1 MNDSSPQQHQPHAPL
16 SRRAMLAALSSVPFA
31 GMIGRSALAA
41 PAEAPGA
48 APQGDFA
55 EITPALQESVSKGLA
70 YLAQQQ
76 QPDGSFGADRYGRHV
91 GTSALAGLAFM
102 SNGDVPGRGRYGTQV
117 TRALDFVLDSV
128 HENGLVAADTSHG
141 PMYGHGFATLFLG
154 EIYGMTHD
162 RRTREALV
170 KAVRLIVGSQNH
182 EGGWRYQPVPREADI
197 SVTICQ
203 IMGLRAARNAGIR
216 VPRET
221 IDKAVE
227 YTRRCQNA
235 DGGFRYMLS
244 SGNSAFPRSAAGVA
258 TLYYAGIY
266 SDDAIDRGL
275 EYIMQHM
282 PGEGRNTPHYFYGH
296 YYAVQAMYMAGG
308 RFWQQWFPAIREELL
323 ERQSADG
330 SWDGQAGKS
339 YGTSMALIILQMP
352 NRYLPILQK

>member
-1 MNDSSPQQHQPHAPL
+1 
-16 SRRAMLAALSSVPFA
+16 
-31 GMIGRSALAA
+31 
-41 PAEAPGA
+41 
-48 APQGDFA
+48 
-55 EITPALQESVSKGLA
+55 
-70 YLAQQQ
+70 
-76 QPDGSFGADRYGRHV
+76 
-91 GTSALAGLAFM
+91 
-102 SNGDVPGRGRYGTQV
+102 
-117 TRALDFVLDSV
+117 
-128 HENGLVAADTSHG
+128 
-141 PMYGHGFATLFLG
+141 
-154 EIYGMTHD
+154 
-162 RRTREALV
+162 
-170 KAVRLIVGSQNH
+170 
-182 EGGWRYQPVPREADI
+182 
-197 SVTICQ
+197 
-203 IMGLRAARNAGIR
+203 
-216 VPRET
+216 
-221 IDKAVE
+221 KAVE